1 MGTEIRTM
9 QEGPEKNALLLF
21 RCNHKGG
28 NKYIHQY
35 AVDEI
40 WAPGDPAPRTVLR
53 RLEKN
58 KDTQLVEAG
67 CIILSREEV
76 FEAINEWHHHQG
88 HLGQDLWKT

>member
-9 QEGPEKNALLLF
+9 QEGPQKNALLDS
-21 RCNHKGG
+21 RRNHKGG

-35 AVDEI
+35 TVDEI
-40 WAPGDPAPRTVLR
+40 MAPGDLEPRTVLR

-67 CIILSREEV
+67 RIILSREEV
-76 FEAINEWHHHQG
+76 FEAINKEEQYRW
-88 HLGQDLWKT
+88 